1 MGGDGHSPWPKW
13 PPALAA
19 VCQCFESSIRSVEDR
34 LHKQLDR
41 QENTQKELE
50 ERVLVHDA
58 RVESLETNLDE
69 SKEALST
76 ALQDSRDHLCLE
88 LQQRAAALEARVNMA
103 EAKVSDCNREVKA
116 ARNQGEDHVAALSR
130 VEQQLENAKGPAT
143 GGPAAQRRKSPN
155 NSRSDDG
162 LVSHVS
168 EEHLREFGRK
178 LNSKASEA
186 MMEEMRK
193 DMEQS
198 YRVLQENLKVVDA
211 RLNRQEEDARVRAH
225 SRSSLRMRACPAETG
240 LDDEDDEDDH
250 HCLACHRQAKT
261 TPASVLLGADGSVY
275 QHAQQSQNEVV
286 LLPNVGRVTVQPRP
300 TRPSIPQVHGPE
312 QIVNSL
318 YEAAD
323 THAAVTAKRS
333 ASTRHKKVDCSNY
346 SSSGSSTTYHWQSS
360 RPSTRPSSAT
370 SYRGRRI
377 GAASV
382 ERTFQDD
389 KGDCE

>member
-1 MGGDGHSPWPKW
+1 MG
-13 PPALAA
+13 
-19 VCQCFESSIRSVEDR
+19 
-34 LHKQLDR
+34 
-41 QENTQKELE
+41 
-50 ERVLVHDA
+50 
-58 RVESLETNLDE
+58 
-69 SKEALST
+69 
-76 ALQDSRDHLCLE
+76 
-88 LQQRAAALEARVNMA
+88 
-103 EAKVSDCNREVKA
+103 
-116 ARNQGEDHVAALSR
+116 ALSR
-130 VEQQLENAKGPAT
+130 VEQQLENAKGHAT
-143 GGPAAQRRKSPN
+143 GGTAAQRRKSPN
-155 NSRSDDG
+155 NSKSDDG
-162 LVSHVS
+162 LLSHVS

-193 DMEQS
+193 DIEQS
-198 YRVLQENLKVVDA
+198 YRVMQESLRAVDA

-225 SRSSLRMRACPAETG
+225 SRSSRMRACPVETG
-240 LDDEDDEDDH
+240 LDDEEDEDDQ
-250 HCLACHRQAKT
+250 HCLACHRHAKT

-312 QIVNSL
+312 QLANSS
-318 YEAAD
+318 YEIAD
-323 THAAVTAKRS
+323 NHAAVTAKRS

-377 GAASV
+377 GATSL